1 MNAAVS
7 ARPLPHRPALPQPHR
22 VRRTFVVNL
31 EHGLH
36 ARPCAMI
43 VRALQPYQATVDVEA
58 NGETASG
65 KSILGLMAL
74 AAEHGAKLTFTAVG
88 KDSFNAL
95 AAVEQVFASRFG
107 TNAAHD

>member
-7 ARPLPHRPALPQPHR
+7 DRPLAPPPALPELHQ
-22 VRRTFVVNL
+22 VRRTFVLNL

-43 VRALQPYQATVDVEA
+43 VRALLPYHAIVEVEA

-74 AAEHGAKLTFTAVG
+74 AAAHGAKITFTATG
-88 KDSFNAL
+88 NDCFKAM
-95 AAVEQVFASRFG
+95 AAVEQVFASRFA
-107 TNAAHD
+107 TNL